1 MRSKNS
7 RSLTVAEREHL
18 GRVKSLPCSVC
29 DAPPPS
35 AAHHVKQGQHFSAV
49 ALCADCHQGSIN
61 GWHGQ
66 KAMWRV
72 MKMDELDALAVTVER
87 LITQQEAA

>member
-7 RSLTVAEREHL
+7 KPLSKDEAAHL
-18 GRVKSLPCSVC
+18 ERVKSAPCSVC

-35 AAHHVKQGQHFSAV
+35 DAHHIKQGQHFTAV
-49 ALCADCHQGSIN
+49 ALCRDCHIGSIN

-72 MKMDELDALAVTVER
+72 MKMDELDALAVTIR
-87 LITQQEAA
+87 RISGSI